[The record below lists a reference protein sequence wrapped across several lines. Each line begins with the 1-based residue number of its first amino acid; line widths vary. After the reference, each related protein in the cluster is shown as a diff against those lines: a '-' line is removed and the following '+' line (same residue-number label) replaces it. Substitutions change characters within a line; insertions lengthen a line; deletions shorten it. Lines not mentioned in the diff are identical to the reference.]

1 MGRRHRAVLPGHTPD
16 PGCPFGGTPNPG
28 EAGFSLIECTI
39 ALALVFVVLLAL
51 LGALTTGARG
61 LVTGRQRS
69 AALALANEV
78 LEDARGRAYGDV
90 GHDFDSD
97 PTLATDPLITGTA
110 PNFVYTGVTPNE
122 PLAASA
128 VDAGA
133 TGGTVNNPLFPFSP
147 HKFTSQREQTIY
159 TTEVHISIVT
169 PASGDQYKRITA
181 KVSWAPAQYATAAR
195 SVTLS
200 SFLFNA
206 GAPPDPKL
214 IGEGE
219 ADAGSFEVTGTLA
232 GISLSDA
239 QITLPYVNG
248 GIDSGFVRSAKGFA
262 RSGTSQVNL
271 LSGLL
276 SGCSLLGLGSTCD
289 PALVEA
295 DADNDSGTAPPD
307 TDQDGPTSAASATIS
322 AGTAL
327 TVGLGSGTA
336 QAQASARSCWSCQ
349 PGGSLPVGDDDRL
362 PYFTGT
368 ATGPGTT
375 SVDFLAGVVGGKLL
389 SIGTGCAAGC
399 ATVTVDRDDSGANQ
413 RLASTASVSFPA
425 LSLMT
430 FSAGNPAGYSGM
442 IRIGAV
448 SATATANSGPGAT
461 SPSVTGTPVVVQ
473 MWDTA
478 TGGYKNITV
487 TPGDAPPATDPTAS
501 ASFSILGLSSVTM
514 NATLHWNK
522 AVTSESSSGGAI
534 TDASASLTNWLFVD
548 LHVTITTLGVPV
560 ADLNLHLDYGRIAA
574 TAGYQPVS

>member
-1 MGRRHRAVLPGHTPD
+1 MGRRVRATLS
-16 PGCPFGGTPNPG
+16 GGTRYPG
-28 EAGFSLIECTI
+28 NEEGFSILECTI
-39 ALALVFVVLLAL
+39 ALSVVFVVLLAL

-110 PNFVYTGVTPNE
+110 PHFIYTGVTPNE

-133 TGGTVNNPLFPFSP
+133 SGGTVSNPLYPFSP
-147 HKFTSQREQTIY
+147 HRFVSKREQTRY
-159 TTEVHISIVT
+159 TTEVYVSIVT
-169 PASGDQYKRITA
+169 PASGDVYKRVTA
-181 KVSWAPAQYATAAR
+181 KVSWAPAQYASAAR

-214 IGEGE
+214 IGNGE
-219 ADAGSFEVTGTLA
+219 ADAGAFKVTGTLT

-239 QITLPYVNG
+239 QVTLPYVNG

-276 SGCSLLGLGSTCD
+276 TGCSVLGLGSTCD
-289 PALVEA
+289 PALAEA
-295 DADNDSGTAPPD
+295 DADNDSGTAPSD
-307 TDQDGPTSAASATIS
+307 TDQDGPTSTASASIS
-322 AGTAL
+322 AAPAL
-327 TVGLGSGTA
+327 TAGVGTGTA
-336 QAQASARSCWSCQ
+336 QAQASARSCWACQ

-368 ATGPGTT
+368 ATGPANASVGFTAGTV
-375 SVDFLAGVVGGKLL
+375 SGSLF
-389 SIGTGCAAGC
+389 SIGTGCSLNC

-413 RLASTASVSFPA
+413 RLSSTASVTFPA
-425 LSLMT
+425 LRLME
-430 FSAGNPAGYSGM
+430 FAAGAPAGYSGM
-442 IRIGAV
+442 IKIGGV

-461 SPSVTGTPVVVQ
+461 GPTVTGTPVSVQ

-478 TGGYKNITV
+478 TGGYKTTTI
-487 TPGDAPPATDPTAS
+487 TPGDASAASDPTAH
-501 ASFSILGLSSVTM
+501 ASFTVLGLYSVVM
-514 NATLHWNK
+514 DATLHWNK
-522 AVTSESSSGGAI
+522 AVTSQTSSGGAI

-548 LHVTITTLGVPV
+548 LHATITTLGVPV
-560 ADLNLHLDYGRIAA
+560 ADLTLHIDYGRIAA
-574 TAGYQPVS
+574 TAGYQPVT